1 MCIRGIRTHIHMPVT
16 MYMLNCTHEK
26 KINLFIAY
34 IPSLSTQ
41 ASLFKPSS
49 KHTHKRNISMV
60 DQNFN

>member
-1 MCIRGIRTHIHMPVT
+1 MPVT